1 MLKSLAIKELR
12 ETAGIGVVALIFYA
26 IFVAH
31 AMGLPLVPWQPGT
44 SHSIPLVSDSFR
56 TMYFMISGCLAA
68 ALGLRQSALET
79 AFGTEQF
86 LLHRPV
92 SRPWLIG
99 TKLLIGGCV
108 YLVVAA
114 LPVLLYAAWAATPG
128 THASPFEWSM
138 TLVWWKGWFT
148 LTAIYLGGFL
158 SGIRPGLWKG
168 TRLLPLIVAVLL
180 ALLLGVVPWLWAW
193 GAVALVILDAILVT
207 TILYVARTRDF

>member
-31 AMGLPLVPWQPGT
+31 AMGLPLVPWQA
-44 SHSIPLVSDSFR
+44 SDSRSIPLVSDSFR
-56 TMYFMISGCLAA
+56 TMYFMISACLAA

-99 TKLLIGGCV
+99 TKLLTGGCV

-138 TLVWWKGWFT
+138 TLVSWKGWFT

-168 TRLLPLIVAVLL
+168 TRLLPLIAAVLL
-180 ALLLGVVPWLWAW
+180 APLLGVVPWLWAW

>member
-26 IFVAH
+26 IFVSQ
-31 AMGLPLVPWQPGT
+31 AMGLPLVPGASVDPL
-44 SHSIPLVSDSFR
+44 SSPLVSDSFR

-68 ALGLRQSALET
+68 ALGLRQSVLET

-99 TKLLIGGCV
+99 TKLLTGGCV
-108 YLVVAA
+108 YLAVAA
-114 LPVLLYAAWAATPG
+114 VPVLLYAAWAATPG

-148 LTAIYLGGFL
+148 VTAIYLGGFL
-158 SGIRPGLWKG
+158 CGIRPGLWKG
-168 TRLLPLIVAVLL
+168 TRLLPLIVAIFL